1 MPTFIVIEEGDT
13 KTLTIDQ
20 KEVTVGRTSSTEIPV
35 RDIRVSRKHVMF
47 VTADGQTIARDLGS
61 QNGTFVNGSLVES
74 KPLRPG
80 DMIDVGSVRI
90 YFEQMP
96 REEKDGDST
105 WAGVD
110 PDRLYQA
117 PLPSEADRLE
127 RLQRIAGALNSEM
140 DLDRILNIIMDH
152 VVEMVQAERGFLV
165 LLEDG
170 EMEVAVARNFQKED
184 VMNPEVGFSRSIAEQ
199 VAKGGE
205 PILTVD
211 ATSDGRFQQFA
222 SIHEIAPRSVMCL
235 PFKEKT
241 GITVGVVYIDNRIA
255 RGVFGTEH
263 LRILQSFADLAAG
276 AILRARLT
284 REREH
289 LLARLNSALS
299 DMKNKYEEQGGVLK
313 EMKNA
318 LKLRQDELETKYSYK
333 QIIGDSKPMRR
344 VFALLDKVVE
354 SEEPVLIEG
363 ENGTG
368 KELIAR
374 AIHYNGSRQKGPFVA
389 ENVAAIPETLIESEL
404 FGHVRGAFTGAE
416 RDKPGLFEVANGG
429 TLFLDEVGDM
439 SPDLQKK
446 LLRVLQERE
455 VRRVGGKK
463 MIKIDV
469 RIVSATNRNLRRMVD
484 EHEFREDLFYRLKIL
499 GILLPPLRERGGDV
513 PILVGHFL
521 KAFAPSGHKPK
532 QMTPRALAALEV
544 YNWPGNIRELEN
556 EIKRL
561 IAVAGDVIH
570 DEDLSEHVRR
580 GPTGLIGPDSAP
592 DEVRNLEQLV
602 EQVEVEEIR
611 KALMITDGNKTKAA
625 DALGISRFTL
635 QRKMEKYHL
644 T

>member
-13 KTLTIDQ
+13 KAVTIDQ
-20 KEVTVGRTSSTEIPV
+20 KEVTVGRSSAAEIPV
-35 RDIRVSRKHVMF
+35 RDIRVSRKHAVF
-47 VTADGQTIARDLGS
+47 TTGGGQTTIRDLGS
-61 QNGTFVNGSLVES
+61 QNGTFVNGALVEA
-74 KPLRPG
+74 KRLAPG
-80 DMIDVGSVRI
+80 DMIDIGSVRI
-90 YFEQMP
+90 YFEQKP
-96 REEKDGDST
+96 REEKEGDST

-170 EMEVAVARNFQKED
+170 DMEVAVARNFQKED

-241 GITVGVVYIDNRIA
+241 GVTVGVVYIDNRIA

-299 DMKNKYEEQGGVLK
+299 DMKNKYEEQGGVLQ
-313 EMKNA
+313 EMKKA

-354 SEEPVLIEG
+354 SEEPVPDCCHG
-363 ENGTG
+363 RSHRRHRRRDCSR
-368 KELIAR
+368 R
-374 AIHYNGSRQKGPFVA
+374 AGVSESCG
-389 ENVAAIPETLIESEL
+389 AA
-404 FGHVRGAFTGAE
+404 
-416 RDKPGLFEVANGG
+416 
-429 TLFLDEVGDM
+429 
-439 SPDLQKK
+439 
-446 LLRVLQERE
+446 
-455 VRRVGGKK
+455 
-463 MIKIDV
+463 
-469 RIVSATNRNLRRMVD
+469 
-484 EHEFREDLFYRLKIL
+484 
-499 GILLPPLRERGGDV
+499 RGGSACRT
-513 PILVGHFL
+513 LE
-521 KAFAPSGHKPK
+521 ASG
-532 QMTPRALAALEV
+532 
-544 YNWPGNIRELEN
+544 
-556 EIKRL
+556 
-561 IAVAGDVIH
+561 AV
-570 DEDLSEHVRR
+570 
-580 GPTGLIGPDSAP
+580 
-592 DEVRNLEQLV
+592 
-602 EQVEVEEIR
+602 
-611 KALMITDGNKTKAA
+611 
-625 DALGISRFTL
+625 
-635 QRKMEKYHL
+635 
-644 T
+644 